1 MADEDLAV
9 EDHSDE
15 CDFVWDWKSTKTKI
29 PVSCI
34 V

>member
-1 MADEDLAV
+1 MTDEDLAI
-9 EDHSDE
+9 EDHFDE
-15 CDFVWDWKSTKTKI
+15 CDRKSTKTKI